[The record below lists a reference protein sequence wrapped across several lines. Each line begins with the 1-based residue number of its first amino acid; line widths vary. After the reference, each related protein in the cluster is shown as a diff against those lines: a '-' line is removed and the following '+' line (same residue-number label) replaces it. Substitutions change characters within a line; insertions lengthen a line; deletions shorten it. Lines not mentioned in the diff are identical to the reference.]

1 MARRCD
7 VERTAH
13 TCRNDASSTHAQSRV
28 SLQLAQCHTYYYRF
42 LVVTISAGLAAS
54 TSVSVR
60 LSVTGCFHLD
70 QPVRIQPLAYLTKT
84 ITSGIPPYY
93 WHGLHLIA
101 ALLIDDVKY
110 FPVLAFRTSSFEP
123 IFFER
128 DTHESISN
136 GGLSL
141 FDN

>member
-1 MARRCD
+1 MCVNLACVARRCD

-13 TCRNDASSTHAQSRV
+13 ACRNDASSTHAQSRV

-42 LVVTISAGLAAS
+42 LAITISAGLAAS
-54 TSVSVR
+54 TSVSVY

-70 QPVRIQPLAYLTKT
+70 LPVRIQPLAYLTKHLLAE
-84 ITSGIPPYY
+84 S
-93 WHGLHLIA
+93 LHLIE
-101 ALLIDDVKY
+101 ALRIDDVKY
-110 FPVLAFRTSSFEP
+110 FPVLTFRTSSFEP
-123 IFFER
+123 IFFEK
-128 DTHESISN
+128 DTHESISD